1 MEKSRSIRRAGKY
14 IEDFLEEYVVLDLET
29 TGLSP
34 VTHEIIEIGAIAFRG
49 GVKTGEYC
57 TLVRPK
63 TRISGFITNLTGI
76 SNDMVRFSP
85 TIEEAL
91 PGLHG
96 FLDGRPVL
104 AHNASFDL
112 GFLNAAYERHF
123 GMPFP
128 NDYLDT
134 MRISRKLYPTA
145 RHRLQDLTERFGIE
159 RDGAHRSMADCIM
172 TQRAYECMREHCRR
186 NGIELKNK
194 PKPNRFGSGLNLK
207 ELKRPENEV
216 DKNHPLYGR
225 CICITGALLRE
236 TRQELLQK
244 VVNVGGV
251 AVDSVTK
258 KTEILVLGSKEEWT
272 ARKSSKVL
280 KAEKMMSEG
289 HPIRIMSEEELYR
302 FL

>member
-1 MEKSRSIRRAGKY
+1 M
-14 IEDFLEEYVVLDLET
+14 
-29 TGLSP
+29 
-34 VTHEIIEIGAIAFRG
+34 
-49 GVKTGEYC
+49 
-57 TLVRPK
+57 RPK

-134 MRISRKLYPTA
+134 MRISRKLYPNE

-159 RDGAHRSMADCIM
+159 QDGAHRSMADCIM
-172 TQRAYECMREHCRR
+172 TQKAYECMREHCRR
-186 NGIELKNK
+186 QGIVF
-194 PKPNRFGSGLNLK
+194 R
-207 ELKRPENEV
+207 
-216 DKNHPLYGR
+216 
-225 CICITGALLRE
+225 
-236 TRQELLQK
+236 
-244 VVNVGGV
+244 
-251 AVDSVTK
+251 
-258 KTEILVLGSKEEWT
+258 
-272 ARKSSKVL
+272 
-280 KAEKMMSEG
+280 
-289 HPIRIMSEEELYR
+289 
-302 FL
+302 